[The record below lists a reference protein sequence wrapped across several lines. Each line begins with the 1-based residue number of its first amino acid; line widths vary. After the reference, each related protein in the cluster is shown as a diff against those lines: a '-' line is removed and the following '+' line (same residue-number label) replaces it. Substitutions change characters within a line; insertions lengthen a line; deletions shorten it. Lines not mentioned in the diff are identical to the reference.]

1 MVLTERIVY
10 RNELY
15 CLLCCAHDFSCT
27 VHVPLLF
34 GWRVHCSFFFFK
46 YIFWRFTVYSLL
58 PVGITVLTVGVAP
71 AIMSESWCRIGGAE
85 TKSRIA
91 HFIAILLMNSCCSQ
105 IFSEAPIIYS
115 PSKLVWNAHVQF
127 KAVFNLTKV
136 SSELCLTKRTIGR
149 KRIILLYKLALLGFP
164 LLLRKTVSSF
174 VKYYDNFTFVW
185 DHQSAAATSLA
196 LFSAIND
203 NVN

>member
-1 MVLTERIVY
+1 M
-10 RNELY
+10 
-15 CLLCCAHDFSCT
+15 
-27 VHVPLLF
+27 HVPFLF
-34 GWRVHCSFFFFK
+34 GWRVRRSFFSFFK
-46 YIFWRFTVYSLL
+46 YIFWRFTVYFLL
-58 PVGITVLTVGVAP
+58 PVGITVFTVGVAP
-71 AIMSESWCRIGGAE
+71 AIMSDSWCRIDGAE

-149 KRIILLYKLALLGFP
+149 KRIILLYKLECLIGISTNTQKNRIFVCEI
-164 LLLRKTVSSF
+164 LRQFHVCLRSPISCCHVTRS
-174 VKYYDNFTFVW
+174 
-185 DHQSAAATSLA
+185 
-196 LFSAIND
+196 I
-203 NVN
+203 